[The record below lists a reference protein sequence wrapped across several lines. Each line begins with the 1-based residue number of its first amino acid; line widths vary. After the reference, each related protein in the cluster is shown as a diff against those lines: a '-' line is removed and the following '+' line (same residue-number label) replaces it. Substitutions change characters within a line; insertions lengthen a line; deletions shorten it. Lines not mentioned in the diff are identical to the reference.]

1 MRLIVNGNKKAFI
14 FSYIILSLLLKF
26 IV

>member
-1 MRLIVNGNKKAFI
+1 MKLIANGNKNAYI

-26 IV
+26 II